1 MKNIRFAVLSLLF
14 LSALAAAHTRLSSSV
29 PADNAAVAAS
39 PESIELEFSE
49 NVRLTALA
57 LTDAAGATFDLGALP
72 TAAQSA
78 FAIAAPA
85 LPPGQYTLSW
95 RAVGA
100 DTHVVSGEVHFSIAV
115 S

>member
-1 MKNIRFAVLSLLF
+1 MTSMRITLLSLLF
-14 LSALAAAHTRLSSSV
+14 LAAAASAHTELSSST

-39 PESIELEFSE
+39 PEMIELEFSE
-49 NVRLTALA
+49 DVHLTALA
-57 LTDAAGATFDLGALP
+57 LKDAAGGTFDLGALP
-72 TAAQSA
+72 SETQSA

-85 LPPGQYTLSW
+85 LPPGHYTLSW

-100 DTHVVSGEVHFSIAV
+100 DTHVVSGEVHFSIGL